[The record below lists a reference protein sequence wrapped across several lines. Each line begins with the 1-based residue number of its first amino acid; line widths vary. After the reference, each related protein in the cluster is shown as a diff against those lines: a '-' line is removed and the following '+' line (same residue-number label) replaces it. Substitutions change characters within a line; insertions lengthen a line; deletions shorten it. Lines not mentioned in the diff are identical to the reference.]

1 MARIRNPFRRADQP
15 ALIAAAQNVE
25 LGNDKAVEAVLK
37 RRQQWQKRAFELNEA
52 VGEINFTVEENASLL
67 GRLPIYAAE
76 IPTEQDGRPERT
88 DDSEVQQVVDDLG
101 NYAQRADIQHDLG
114 AQLQVTGEC
123 YLVGI
128 APRSNDDDFR
138 YEIASI
144 DEIDTEHTIK
154 GGSSR
159 KTVKLLGWNEDGS
172 DLILDNPDD
181 TFVRIWRRSLRK
193 KQEAT
198 SHVRSILDAAE
209 ELLWWDAA
217 AIAAA
222 KSRLALAG
230 LVGVPSNLELP
241 PEADPRTSNGNQRF
255 INHVLS
261 VMMKTIGNPRDAAA
275 AVPIVFSYPFNDQM
289 RSGVEKIEW
298 DRPQDELLDKRTD
311 RALLRIAQGLNAP
324 IETVTGIGNAT
335 HWSGGLIERGQ
346 FDKHVKPDAILMVN
360 ALTTA
365 YLHPV
370 LREMGKDVSKYI
382 VWFDE
387 TPLILNQNQTR
398 DTIRLVE
405 LGEASGRAA
414 RRVVGLSESDKPT
427 DEEKEQLLE
436 FMRAAKQGGFD
447 KDALIEDPQR
457 PEDVDDP
464 DTLPPS
470 QPEAPSKQRPVEPP
484 VATRRRG
491 AASANST
498 VSTNGHGHDI
508 LVAQL
513 QVMAD
518 ATIRRALEKA
528 GNRLVTRARK
538 NPAYKAAISGTKQEL
553 VASVLGR
560 EAVIKLGI
568 DSLFDGCFDSVH
580 QRLVALAHPHFDI
593 TTDFAPASASLT
605 ASIRESSAHFLFNA
619 PTDDL
624 LIESSTIR
632 NVLGRLPKPKV
643 TV

>member
-1 MARIRNPFRRADQP
+1 MARFRNPFARP
-15 ALIAAAQNVE
+15 TPNSLIAAAQRVD
-25 LGNDKAVEAVLK
+25 LDDAKQVEAVI
-37 RRQQWQKRAFELNEA
+37 RRQQQWQKRAFDLNEA

-76 IPTEQDGRPERT
+76 IPKEQDGRPERT
-88 DDSEVQQVVDDLG
+88 KNEQVQQVVDDLG
-101 NYAQRADIQHDLG
+101 NYVQRADIQHDLG

-128 APRSNDDDFR
+128 QPAEGRANANLR
-138 YEIASI
+138 YDIASI
-144 DEIDTEHTIK
+144 DEVDTVDVMA
-154 GGSSR
+154 GGSSK
-159 KTVKLLGWNEDGS
+159 KTIKLTGWNEDGT
-172 DLILDNPDD
+172 DLVLDQSGD
-181 TFVRIWRRSLRK
+181 TFIRIWRRSLRR
-193 KQEAT
+193 KQQAT

-217 AIAAA
+217 AVAAA

-241 PEADPRTSNGNQRF
+241 PEVDPKTNSGNQRF
-255 INHVLS
+255 INHILS
-261 VMMKTIGNPRDAAA
+261 VMMKTIGDPRSAAA

-289 RSGVEKIEW
+289 KSGIDKIEW
-298 DRPQDELLDKRTD
+298 ERPQDDLLDKRTD

-324 IETVTGIGNAT
+324 IETVTGIGNAS

-360 ALTTA
+360 ALTIA

-370 LREMGKDVSKYI
+370 LVEMNIDAAKYI

-398 DTIRLVE
+398 DTIRLLE

-414 RRVVGLSESDKPT
+414 RRVIGLSESDKPT
-427 DEEKEQLLE
+427 DADKEALLE
-436 FMRAAKQGGFD
+436 FLRAVKQGPD
-447 KDALIEDPQR
+447 HEAIIEDEQR
-457 PEDVDDP
+457 PRDVDDP

-470 QPEAPSKQRPVEPP
+470 QPEEPSKQRPVEPP
-484 VATRRRG
+484 VATRRR
-491 AASANST
+491 AAA
-498 VSTNGHGHDI
+498 STNGHGRDI
-508 LVAQL
+508 LIAQL
-513 QVMAD
+513 QVFAD

-538 NPAYKAAISGTKQEL
+538 NPAYKSAISGTKQEL

-568 DSLFDGCFDSVH
+568 DSLFDGCFDTIH
-580 QRLVALAHPHFDI
+580 TRLVALAHPHFDI
-593 TTDFAPASASLT
+593 TTDFAPASSALT
-605 ASIRESSAHFLFNA
+605 AAIREMTAHYLFHA
-619 PTDDL
+619 PGDDL
-624 LIESSTIR
+624 LVGEAAIKDA
-632 NVLGRLPKPKV
+632 LGKLPNPKV